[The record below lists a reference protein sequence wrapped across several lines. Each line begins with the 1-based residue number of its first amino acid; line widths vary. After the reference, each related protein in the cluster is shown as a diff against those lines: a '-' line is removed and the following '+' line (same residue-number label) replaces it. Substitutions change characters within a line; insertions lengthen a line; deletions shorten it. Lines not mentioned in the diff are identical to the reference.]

1 MSNAIDLGTLSIG
14 IKTNGVEKSVKDINK
29 AKEAFLNMQKSMG
42 SLEKQG
48 ELCRAE
54 YEAEMSAIQKN
65 TNILNRH
72 MQKTKEAATK
82 REYLAKS
89 IKAQS
94 EKVKLL
100 QKELLE
106 LTKAE
111 GESSDAVIEQKTQI
125 AKATKEMNEY
135 VTEMRK
141 ATNDEITSG
150 FDKIKSGIKS
160 VTTAAL
166 AMGTAIIGA
175 LTVSAEST
183 REYREDQAKLIT
195 AFKQSGFAA
204 DVAKKSYADMFA
216 ILGEDDRSVEAV
228 NHLAKLCKSEEELSK
243 WSGICAGVSATFGD
257 SLPIEGLTE
266 AANETAKVAKVTGP
280 LADALNWAGVSE
292 DEFNLSLAS
301 CNSESE
307 RSALIT
313 ETLLSLYEDAGKE
326 YKEMNKDII
335 ANRDAQRK
343 LQDATAK
350 VGEAIEPV
358 LAQGKQLLA
367 EFLTKVANWVSQNQG
382 KISNFIKKVKEFG
395 EFLIKHRR
403 AIIVMVSGVGA
414 AFLAWNV
421 ASMITGVVKSI
432 KAFITVTKAATV
444 AQSAFNVAMDANP
457 AGAVA
462 AAIGLL
468 IGGITAFCATSGEA
482 EEQTDA
488 LTDALKEN
496 AEAVASVK
504 ASRDES
510 IAAGLSEME
519 HMEDLKDELINL
531 ADEKGNV
538 ADKDK
543 ARAQFIL
550 NELNGAL
557 GTEYKMTGNIIDNY
571 QDLCKT
577 IDDVVLKEK
586 GAMIM
591 SLEKDAAN
599 EALGKQSELKQA
611 VLDAGEALYKTGTDY
626 DKFCESQKKLEDVFN
641 SVRDAGSITIETFEE
656 FEKAVKEKPDWLD
669 IFGKEQY
676 AIVDEY
682 LKNWDKCQDAISD
695 YQDAYK
701 AVNDNQRIIDDYIYD
716 SEEILKGNTDDVVKA
731 WNARVLGLKSYGE
744 ASKKAI
750 KSQTEDVLS
759 EYNGLLQTL
768 SDGKSVGKAYFK
780 VVQEKV
786 SAAIDQA
793 EISGIAIPEGLRE
806 GINKEMPKT
815 AAEAGER
822 AQELLDIMN
831 GVFDIHSPSKKTE
844 EMGRFLVRGLAEGME
859 GKTKWLIQEI
869 KKFCEKS
876 LDAFREYFEIHSP
889 SKKTEEF
896 GQFLVQGLA
905 EGIKNDMSAEEALE
919 QKCKNLSSILSD
931 FVSSVS
937 LDSTIAEN
945 ELKLWKLENP
955 NATPDEIEAAE
966 KMILNRR
973 IKNQA
978 EVVSVTNEAYQKS
991 IELTGENSE
1000 ESQKLYESLLKEK
1013 IAYEE
1018 LLVAIEDV
1026 NKERDESRAK
1036 LFEEN
1041 YKAYTARGEVLLAQA
1056 REDKEIRKIRQS
1068 AVEQEPKS
1076 APQKSQTTNIT
1087 QKFYTAT
1094 VTPSQLRAATVKAMK
1109 SQEVL
1114 AAL

>member
-72 MQKTKEAATK
+72 MQKTKEAAIK

-100 QKELLE
+100 QKELSE

-141 ATNDEITSG
+141 ATSDEITSG

-175 LTVSAEST
+175 LTASAEST

-243 WSGICAGVSATFGD
+243 WSEICAGVSATFGD

-504 ASRDES
+504 ASRDEN

-519 HMEDLKDELINL
+519 HIEDLKDELINL

-557 GTEYKMTGNIIDNY
+557 DTEYKMTGNIIDNY
-571 QDLCKT
+571 QDMSKEIDNLVNKKKVSY
-577 IDDVVLKEK
+577 ILEADDEAASEASKQAGQLGKAQMDAAEALDDVNEKIKSNNDKLKECYNQLVEDGKVEANKFDEWLGVLSKMK
-586 GAMIM
+586 GAYGEEATKLIHEYET
-591 SLEKDAAN
+591 LQTEHQEAVDNLNQATKDVKDNNEILQQAEKDWI
-599 EALGKQSELKQA
+599 
-611 VLDAGEALYKTGTDY
+611 LY
-626 DKFCESQKKLEDVFN
+626 
-641 SVRDAGSITIETFEE
+641 
-656 FEKAVKEKPDWLD
+656 
-669 IFGKEQY
+669 EQ
-676 AIVDEY
+676 
-682 LKNWDKCQDAISD
+682 
-695 YQDAYK
+695 
-701 AVNDNQRIIDDYIYD
+701 
-716 SEEILKGNTDDVVKA
+716 GNTQA
-731 WNARVLGLKSYGE
+731 LTSSWEARSFGLKSFNEATEAELKTQVETYGKRYKE
-744 ASKKAI
+744 LIDKIA
-750 KSQTEDVLS
+750 
-759 EYNGLLQTL
+759 
-768 SDGKSVGKAYFK
+768 DG
-780 VVQEKV
+780 EKV
-786 SAAIDQA
+786 DETLFNTVQKTASLAIDQA

-815 AAEAGER
+815 AEEAGKR
-822 AQELLDIMN
+822 SQELLDIMN

-859 GKTKWLIQEI
+859 GKTNWFIQKI
-869 KKFCEKS
+869 KEFCGKS

-931 FVSSVS
+931 FVSSFS

-955 NATPDEIEAAE
+955 NATPDEIAAAE

-1076 APQKSQTTNIT
+1076 TPQKSQTTNIT
-1087 QKFYTAT
+1087 QQFYTAT

-1114 AAL
+1114 AVL